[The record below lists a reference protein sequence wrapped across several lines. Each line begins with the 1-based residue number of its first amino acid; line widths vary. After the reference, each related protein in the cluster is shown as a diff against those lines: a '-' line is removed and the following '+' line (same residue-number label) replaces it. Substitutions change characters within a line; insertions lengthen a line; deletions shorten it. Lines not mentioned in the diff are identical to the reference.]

1 MPPRIKPK
9 YMMTPGTYR
18 IPAPS
23 WKTTPQG
30 KMTPTSRKKT
40 PPPVKK
46 AGQTM
51 DDMLEAVRLVRR
63 DKLSIQKAAK
73 HINEQKATLFPVM
86 VAK

>member
-9 YMMTPGTYR
+9 KLMTPGSYR

-30 KMTPTSRKKT
+30 KMTPPSREKT
-40 PPPVKK
+40 PPVMK
-46 AGQTM
+46 AGQSM
-51 DDMLEAVRLVRR
+51 DDMLGAVPLVRR
-63 DKLSIQKAAK
+63 DKLSIQKAGK

-86 VAK
+86 VTK